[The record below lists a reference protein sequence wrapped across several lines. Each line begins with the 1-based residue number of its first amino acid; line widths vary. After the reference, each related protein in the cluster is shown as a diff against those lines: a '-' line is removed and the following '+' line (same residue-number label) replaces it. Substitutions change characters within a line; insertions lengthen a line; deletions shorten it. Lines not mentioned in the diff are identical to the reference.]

1 MIVIT
6 LSKRLSILPTVM
18 HEFSQPSEATSPPPS
33 WPTHHHRPA
42 HAGTRRARRH
52 GRHEGRRKHLSPPS
66 RGKTTPPSRQLSC
79 RDPSEYP
86 RGCLGH
92 IPSLCV
98 AENGCR
104 RRVRTERGRRAA
116 VVVPPSRCWPE
127 EEEKGHAQTGH
138 GVSPNRVDAQPAP
151 QSASIAAEGCL
162 ATTRAVPGRTVAGG
176 TRFPCRCTAD
186 QRLQV

>member
-1 MIVIT
+1 MSSLNPRRRRRRRRRGPPTIT
-6 LSKRLSILPTVM
+6 DPPMLAPAAPVVM
-18 HEFSQPSEATSPPPS
+18 VVMNDHESTS
-33 WPTHHHRPA
+33 
-42 HAGTRRARRH
+42 
-52 GRHEGRRKHLSPPS
+52 SPPS
-66 RGKTTPPSRQLSC
+66 RGKTAPPSRQLSC

-86 RGCLGH
+86 GGCLGH
-92 IPSLCV
+92 IPSRCV

-176 TRFPCRCTAD
+176 TLFTCRSTAD